1 MADDRLEFMKYLA
14 TEAGKI
20 IMGFSGNELESII
33 KEDGSPVTIADLK
46 VSELVQAEI
55 SKRFPH
61 DGLLDEEAE
70 GSLERL
76 TKKGFGL

>member
-55 SKRFPH
+55 SKR
-61 DGLLDEEAE
+61 LEAPPRDITT
-70 GSLERL
+70 SAAA
-76 TKKGFGL
+76 